1 MPTTAAM
8 IVIIYKISALF
19 PLLLP
24 LKATATFPMTREIEG
39 KMAPASTEAKVPN
52 EIRNLEG
59 FNPYEG
65 GDKFGMP
72 LASNSKEVT
81 NDNNGNGAEK

>member
-1 MPTTAAM
+1 
-8 IVIIYKISALF
+8 
-19 PLLLP
+19 
-24 LKATATFPMTREIEG
+24 
-39 KMAPASTEAKVPN
+39 MARAEFYTKLYNIRAIAPN

-72 LASNSKEVT
+72 LASNSREVPAEGQQ
-81 NDNNGNGAEK
+81 NNGR

>member
-1 MPTTAAM
+1 LYRGD
-8 IVIIYKISALF
+8 V
-19 PLLLP
+19 
-24 LKATATFPMTREIEG
+24 
-39 KMAPASTEAKVPN
+39 MARAEFYTKLYNIRAIAPN

-81 NDNNGNGAEK
+81 NDNNGNGVAK

>member
-1 MPTTAAM
+1 MYANMKRSSAIMPTTAAM

-52 EIRNLEG
+52 EIRNLSCVVR
-59 FNPYEG
+59 YE
-65 GDKFGMP
+65 KNF
-72 LASNSKEVT
+72 T
-81 NDNNGNGAEK
+81 NLI